1 MVQAQT
7 RQGDAPGLL
16 TWRISVWA
24 NAQSG
29 ARPQYS
35 ALVTFGLSTTSTL
48 VIVSLGV
55 GVLALIV
62 AVSAH
67 LRISS
72 IHARYRVL
80 WANGEKDLIA
90 VVSLQSASI
99 AHMQDEVAAVR
110 AQLAR
115 TAGDVVQRSEFTLT
129 PDEQQSRYAARNGR
143 GSA

>member
-1 MVQAQT
+1 
-7 RQGDAPGLL
+7 
-16 TWRISVWA
+16 
-24 NAQSG
+24 
-29 ARPQYS
+29 
-35 ALVTFGLSTTSTL
+35 
-48 VIVSLGV
+48 
-55 GVLALIV
+55 V

-67 LRISS
+67 LRISA

-115 TAGDVVQRSEFTLT
+115 TSGDVVQRTEFTLT
-129 PDEQQSRYAARNGR
+129 PDEQQSRYAARTGK
-143 GSA
+143 GST